1 MNYQSIRY
9 LLGWVISVE
18 AGLLVLPVVVA
29 LIYGESEGVVFLI
42 CAAGAALIGTLLRI
56 RKPANSHIYA
66 KEGFVIVALSWVLL
80 SIIGALPLCISGAI
94 PSYIDSLFE
103 IVSGFTTTGASILR
117 DVESMPNS
125 VLFWRSFS
133 HWIGGMGVLV
143 FMLAILPLAGGYNI
157 HLMRAESPGPSVGKL
172 VPRLRKTAK
181 LLYIMYIVLTVAEL
195 LFLLFGGM
203 PLFDSVCTALG
214 TAGTGGFGIK
224 GDSMAGYS
232 VYIQIVVTI
241 FMFLFGVNFTFYYF
255 IINKKWRD
263 AFKMEEVRA
272 YAGIFIAAV
281 VLITANIVI
290 EAGGDIGTSIKDAAF
305 SVSSIMT
312 TTGFSTA
319 DFDKWPTLSKTILV
333 IIMFGGACAG
343 STGGG
348 IKISRIML
356 YIKQAKVE
364 VMQSIHSRS
373 VYSIKMEGK
382 PVGAKVLQG
391 TNAFLIVY
399 IVIFVLSLMII
410 SWDDF
415 GFTTSFTSVAAMINN
430 IGPGLGMVGP
440 SGNYADFSILSKC
453 VMIMDML
460 VGRLEIFPIL
470 LLFAPVTWK
479 K

>member
-1 MNYQSIRY
+1 M
-9 LLGWVISVE
+9 LGWVILIE
-18 AGLLVLPVVVA
+18 AGLLTCPSLVA
-29 LIYGESEGVVFLI
+29 LIYGEPEGVVFLA
-42 CAAGAALIGTLLRI
+42 CAGGAALAGILLCL
-56 RKPANSHIYA
+56 RKPANSNIYA
-66 KEGFVIVALSWVLL
+66 KEGFVIVAISWVVL
-80 SIIGALPLCISGAI
+80 SLIGAMPLCISGAI
-94 PSYIDSLFE
+94 PGYVDALFE
-103 IVSGFTTTGASILR
+103 IVSGFTTTGGSILR
-117 DVESMPNS
+117 DVEAMPNS

-143 FMLAILPLAGGYNI
+143 FMLAILPLTGGSNI

-181 LLYIMYIVLTVAEL
+181 ILYIMYIILTITEL
-195 LFLLFGGM
+195 VFLLAGGM
-203 PLFDSVCTALG
+203 PFFDSLCTALG

-241 FMFLFGVNFTFYYF
+241 FMFLFGINFTFYYF

-263 AFKMEEVRA
+263 AFHMEEVRV
-272 YAGIFIAAV
+272 YAGIFVVAV
-281 VLITANIVI
+281 ILITTNIVI

-305 SVSSIMT
+305 TVSSIMT

-319 DFDKWPTLSKTILV
+319 DFDAWPTLSKTILV

-364 VMQSIHSRS
+364 IMQSIHSRS
-373 VYSIKMEGK
+373 VYSIKLEGK

-399 IVIFVLSLMII
+399 IVIFVTSLVIV
-410 SWDDF
+410 SWDNF

-430 IGPGLGMVGP
+430 IGPGLDMVGP

-453 VMIMDML
+453 VMILDML